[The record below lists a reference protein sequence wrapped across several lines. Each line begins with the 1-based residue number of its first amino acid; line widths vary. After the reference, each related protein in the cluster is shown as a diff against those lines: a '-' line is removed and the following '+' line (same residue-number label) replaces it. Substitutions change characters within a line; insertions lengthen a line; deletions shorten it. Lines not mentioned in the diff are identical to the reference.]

1 MITVN
6 EDLTMPTRF
15 ICPHCH
21 SPVDPATLEL
31 ASSAQAYYRI
41 CPICDEAVMVALA
54 PGLTIAESAP
64 TAGAQ
69 TALERAA

>member
-1 MITVN
+1 
-6 EDLTMPTRF
+6 MPTRF

-41 CPICDEAVMVALA
+41 CPVCDEAVLLALA
-54 PGLTIAESAP
+54 PGLTAAESAP
-64 TAGAQ
+64 ALGTQ
-69 TALERAA
+69 TTGECAA

>member
-1 MITVN
+1 
-6 EDLTMPTRF
+6 MPPRF

-41 CPICDEAVMVALA
+41 CPVCDEAVLVALA
-54 PGLTIAESAP
+54 PSLAVAEPPPASGAP
-64 TAGAQ
+64 TAR
-69 TALERAA
+69 EYAA

>member
-1 MITVN
+1 MS
-6 EDLTMPTRF
+6 TRF

-41 CPICDEAVMVALA
+41 CPVCDEAVLVALA
-54 PGLTIAESAP
+54 PGLAVAEGRPA
-64 TAGAQ
+64 AGAQ
-69 TALERAA
+69 TALEHSA

>member
-6 EDLTMPTRF
+6 EDLIMSPRF

-21 SPVDPATLEL
+21 SPVDPASLEF

-41 CPICDEAVMVALA
+41 CPVCDEAVLVALA
-54 PGLTIAESAP
+54 PGLAVAERAP
-64 TAGAQ
+64 AAGAQ
-69 TALERAA
+69 TAQEHAA

>member
-1 MITVN
+1 
-6 EDLTMPTRF
+6 MPTRF

-41 CPICDEAVMVALA
+41 CPVCDEAVLVALA
-54 PGLTIAESAP
+54 AGLAVAEPLPANGAP
-64 TAGAQ
+64 KAR
-69 TALERAA
+69 EYAA

>member
-1 MITVN
+1 
-6 EDLTMPTRF
+6 MPTRF

-41 CPICDEAVMVALA
+41 CPVCDEAVLVALA
-54 PGLTIAESAP
+54 PGLAVAEGTPA
-64 TAGAQ
+64 AGAQ
-69 TALERAA
+69 TALEHAA